1 MVFNLNTVKQTA
13 KKEPF
18 KLVSAALGLALFVV
32 SFFWYTSPDLNKR
45 ALKTSI
51 NDNFEKI
58 DSLRGKT
65 AAYTERFRLDSV
77 AMRTK
82 DALIQKLKTKADAYL
97 VELEIIKNQ
106 NEKTKT
112 NYINRDV
119 NDRFLL
125 FSDLTTAQD

>member
-1 MVFNLNTVKQTA
+1 
-13 KKEPF
+13 
-18 KLVSAALGLALFVV
+18 
-32 SFFWYTSPDLNKR
+32 
-45 ALKTSI
+45 
-51 NDNFEKI
+51 
-58 DSLRGKT
+58 
-65 AAYTERFRLDSV
+65 
-77 AMRTK
+77 MRTK